1 MPAQREEALAE
12 GCEVDME
19 AIKQKII
26 SGGMTVYK
34 RKGPKFTMDDLASEL
49 SMSKKTIYTV
59 YRDKKALLYDMVEY
73 TFDEIKRAEQAV
85 IDNEELDTLGKLRGI
100 LGVMPESFREM
111 DFTVVDAVKDKYPEV
126 YKRVNERIESEWDTT
141 LALLKQGINDGIFK
155 EVNLPVFQMIYEAT
169 LERFL
174 HGNELKKNNV
184 KYIDALNELVDI
196 MIDGIRTR

>member
-1 MPAQREEALAE
+1 
-12 GCEVDME
+12 ME

-26 SGGMTVYK
+26 GGGMAVYK

-73 TFDEIKRAEQAV
+73 TFDEIKRAEQTV
-85 IDNEELDTLGKLRGI
+85 IDNEELGTLEKLRGI
-100 LGVMPESFREM
+100 LGVMPEGFREM
-111 DFTVVDAVKDKYPEV
+111 DFTVVDTLKDKYPEV

-141 LALLKQGINDGIFK
+141 LALLKQGIGEGIFK

-174 HGNELKKNNV
+174 HGSELKKNNV
-184 KYIDALNELVDI
+184 RYMDALNELVDI
-196 MIDGIRTR
+196 MIDGIRNR